1 MLQHV
6 VLLRFVPSCTAADL
20 DCISQRFAKLAQLV
34 PGILS
39 LSGGQDCSPEGLQ
52 QGFTHGWLLQFPDAA
67 ARDAY
72 LIHPAHLEFVNFMQP
87 FVAHVLVS
95 DFPAS

>member
-6 VLLRFVPSCTAADL
+6 VLFRFQPSCTAADL
-20 DCISQRFAKLAQLV
+20 HNISQRFARLAQLV

-39 LSGGQDCSPEGLQ
+39 LSGGPDCSPEGLQ
-52 QGFTHGWLLQFPDAA
+52 HGFTHGWLLQFHDTA

-72 LIHPAHLEFVNFMQP
+72 LVHPAHLEFVNFIQP

>member
-20 DCISQRFAKLAQLV
+20 YNISQRFSRLALLV

-39 LSGGQDCSPEGLQ
+39 LNGGADYSMDLPMAGCCSLP
-52 QGFTHGWLLQFPDAA
+52 TW
-67 ARDAY
+67 
-72 LIHPAHLEFVNFMQP
+72 QP
-87 FVAHVLVS
+87 VM
-95 DFPAS
+95 PT